1 MIIIYIAKPLFFH
14 SQQCCHCLFL
24 PLPIKIIFF
33 HNSVTGYA
41 SHPDSYFFVPRIKG
55 ECEEFLKN
63 LELSRLVIYRPGLL
77 RCQRNETR
85 MLESMARS
93 ISNWIDYQRNWWSIS
108 TDDLAAV
115 MIHQFKK
122 YFNQLEEPKVVILE
136 HSEIVQVLKDQ

>member
-1 MIIIYIAKPLFFH
+1 
-14 SQQCCHCLFL
+14 
-24 PLPIKIIFF
+24 
-33 HNSVTGYA
+33 
-41 SHPDSYFFVPRIKG
+41 
-55 ECEEFLKN
+55 
-63 LELSRLVIYRPGLL
+63 
-77 RCQRNETR
+77 

-93 ISNWIDYQRNWWSIS
+93 ISNWIDYERNWWSIS